1 METKQLK
8 LIIQIP
14 CYNEADTLAVSLAC
28 LPKSVPGIDKVEV
41 LIIDDGSQD
50 NTVEV
55 AKACGV
61 DHVVRHSHNMGLA
74 VAFMTGINTCLK
86 LGADIIVNTDA
97 DNQYNADDIPALV
110 KPIIDCKAQYV
121 IGTRPINQIGHF
133 SPVKKLLQ
141 KFGSLMVRAISGTV
155 VEDAPSGFRAIE
167 REAAFKLNVFSSYT
181 YTLETI
187 IQAGNKNISMMCVPI
202 RVNSDLR
209 PSRLVKSI
217 FSYVRR
223 SIWTM
228 VRMFI
233 VYSPFKFFM
242 TIGTIV
248 FSLGVLLGMRFLIYW
263 LMGKGQGMM
272 QSLILVSILILI
284 GTISFMM
291 AFIADLLAVNRKL
304 LEELQYNQRKSICDR
319 SSENDVTK
327 V

>member
-74 VAFMTGINTCLK
+74 VAFMTGINACLK

-110 KPIIDCKAQYV
+110 KPIIDGKAQYV